1 MAQYYPHARLD
12 LLSMLSRHGLVSSL
26 APFTSLT
33 VNRNVSTLPHMDR
46 GDRGNCCVMPVGDF
60 RGGASLFPSLNLS
73 VESTSGQMLV
83 FDSASLVHGNA
94 VVDEGTRYSWVFHAD
109 SHLWKRISSW

>member
-1 MAQYYPHARLD
+1 MIHYYPHAHRD
-12 LLSMLSRHGLVSSL
+12 LLSMLSHHGLVSSL

-33 VNRNVSTLPHMDR
+33 INRNVSTLPHMDD

-60 RGGASLFPSLNLS
+60 KGGASLFPSLSLQ

-83 FDSASLVHGNA
+83 FDSASLVHANA
-94 VVDEGTRYSWVFHAD
+94 VVEEGIRYSWVFHAD
-109 SHLWKRISSW
+109 SGLWNRIPSQ